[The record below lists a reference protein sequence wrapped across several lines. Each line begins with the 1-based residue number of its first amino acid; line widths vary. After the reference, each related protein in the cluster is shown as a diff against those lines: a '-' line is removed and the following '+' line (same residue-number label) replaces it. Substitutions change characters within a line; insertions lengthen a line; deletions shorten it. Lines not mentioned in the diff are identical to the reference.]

1 MFLSGANVSFVMGV
15 ASGMPAK
22 PQWLPLLVEE
32 LPANAKWQCIAI
44 GQDNVWP
51 LLRRAAELGG
61 NVRTGLEDTFSR
73 LGAYRVVV
81 GAAVGAAVGAVGGG
95 SDG

>member
-1 MFLSGANVSFVMGV
+1 MSLSGANVSFVMGV